1 MTSNPTGE
9 PRVDLNGQQ
18 GSSDSR
24 VFMPGRRRRP
34 KRLLL
39 DRDSERTR
47 IDDLLEVVR
56 RGFSGVLVLRG
67 CHGAGKTTLV
77 DYAVEE
83 ASGFRISSIVGVESE
98 INLQYGAVHELL
110 IPFLPLIDD
119 LPVPQR
125 QAIRVAFGLD
135 RPVLCAVD
143 DAQWIDAESALVLGF
158 VARRLYADRVGMI
171 LTVGDAGELPAWQ
184 QLPTVE
190 VCGLPD
196 DAAAE
201 LLRSV
206 AGTPL
211 APEVVDRV
219 VADAERNP
227 LALVEIG
234 SHFTGE
240 ELAARAYL
248 PEPIPV
254 GRQLQERYLRQV
266 HRLPADVQQFLL
278 LAATDV
284 SGDRS
289 RVRHAA
295 AAAGI
300 DADAAEAAAE
310 AAGLIKASGNWAG
323 FPYPLIRAA
332 VYHGASNADRR
343 RAHHWLSQASDH
355 AGDVEGQVWHRAA
368 AAAAPDEH
376 LAADLQTA
384 ADRARDRGASSA
396 TAALLRRSVAWTP
409 DDGVRA
415 RREVALA
422 EAELVIGHADIA
434 QEIATNALPR
444 LNDSGTRGEAKVVI
458 GDALFAQG
466 RDVEAAEAFA
476 DAAAALA
483 AYPAASADALLAAL
497 DAANW
502 AGRAETRKIASIP
515 PPSPPPGTAP
525 AISDLLLA
533 GYQARV
539 TKGYDAAAAP
549 LRAALEALRADDLEP
564 LIGLKWFALGA
575 TAAGSLWDDE
585 ALLDITDRW
594 VRVARRRGA
603 LAQLPMALAVR
614 ALADWLTGGLDQAE
628 DRWRE
633 LHELMAASQNT
644 GMLNIDYGSEAFV
657 LAGRGET
664 ARARAAGLAQIREAT
679 ARGQGGQADIG
690 RGVVALADLRSGQF
704 EAAVDGALAVIQDD
718 QAFLTEAMLPELIE
732 AAARSGNHEVAR
744 SAFAVLAN
752 RTRTAGTPWAL
763 GIRAR
768 CQALLDD
775 GSDAETA
782 YLEAISQLGRS
793 HAAVDLAR
801 THLMYGEWLRR
812 ARRRR
817 DARRQLRTAE
827 DMFLAMGAAGLAD
840 QARSELRATG
850 ERARSR
856 TPETELDLT
865 PQEARVTKLA
875 ADGSTNSEI
884 AEQLFISPSTV
895 EYHLGKVFRKLGVRS
910 RTQLAHRLPGRE
922 LRKEASVTGSDS
934 ARSPAAVDRPH
945 DAIDRNLG
953 AMPTPPHLVGRPP
966 KPIGTDTS
974 DGTGTRRSSN
984 RGKPQSAPQSKI
996 ARSKWSA
1003 WRGDWSAGQ
1012 WCQPYHRHHGLRATP
1027 P

>member
-1 MTSNPTGE
+1 
-9 PRVDLNGQQ
+9 
-18 GSSDSR
+18 
-24 VFMPGRRRRP
+24 MPGRWRRP

-56 RGFSGVLVLRG
+56 RGLSGVLVLRG
-67 CHGAGKTTLV
+67 CHGAGKTTLI

-125 QAIRVAFGLD
+125 QAIRVAFGLEAGPAQDRFLVGLACMTLLSRAAAD

-289 RVRHAA
+289 RVRHAT

-355 AGDVEGQVWHRAA
+355 AGDAERQVWHRAA

-434 QEIATNALPR
+434 QEIASNALPR
-444 LNDSGTRGEAKVVI
+444 LSDSGTRGQAKVVI

-515 PPSPPPGTAP
+515 APSPPPGTAP

-533 GYQARV
+533 GYQARI

-549 LRAALEALRADDLEP
+549 LRAALDALRADDLEP
-564 LIGLKWFALGA
+564 LIGLKWFGLGA
-575 TAAGSLWDDE
+575 TAAGSLWDDQ

-614 ALADWLTGGLDQAE
+614 ALADWLTGSLDQAE

-704 EAAVDGALAVIQDD
+704 ESAVDGALPVIQDD

-801 THLMYGEWLRR
+801 AHLMYGEWLRR

-827 DMFLAMGAAGLAD
+827 DMFLAMGAAGLAE

-934 ARSPAAVDRPH
+934 GRSPAAVDRPH

-953 AMPTPPHLVGRPP
+953 AMPTPPRLVGRS
-966 KPIGTDTS
+966 PIPISTDTS

-984 RGKPQSAPQSKI
+984 RGNPQSAPQSKI
-996 ARSKWSA
+996 ARSKW
-1003 WRGDWSAGQ
+1003 
-1012 WCQPYHRHHGLRATP
+1012 
-1027 P
+1027 

>member
-9 PRVDLNGQQ
+9 PRFDLNGQQ
-18 GSSDSR
+18 GSSDTR

-125 QAIRVAFGLD
+125 QAIRVAFGLEAGPAQD
-135 RPVLCAVD
+135 RFLVGLACMTLLSRAAADQPVLCAVD

-343 RAHHWLSQASDH
+343 RAHHWLSQASDQ
-355 AGDVEGQVWHRAA
+355 AGDAERQVWHRAA

-422 EAELVIGHADIA
+422 EAELVIGHVDIA
-434 QEIATNALPR
+434 QEIASNALP
-444 LNDSGTRGEAKVVI
+444 LLSDSGTRGQAKVVI

-704 EAAVDGALAVIQDD
+704 ESAVDGALAVIQDD

-827 DMFLAMGAAGLAD
+827 DMFLAMGAVGLAE

-850 ERARSR
+850 ERARRR

-865 PQEARVTKLA
+865 PQEARVAKLA
-875 ADGSTNSEI
+875 TDGSTNSEI

-934 ARSPAAVDRPH
+934 ARSPVAVDRPH

-953 AMPTPPHLVGRPP
+953 AMPTPPISSAGPP
-966 KPIGTDTS
+966 YP
-974 DGTGTRRSSN
+974 
-984 RGKPQSAPQSKI
+984 SAP
-996 ARSKWSA
+996 
-1003 WRGDWSAGQ
+1003 
-1012 WCQPYHRHHGLRATP
+1012 TP
-1027 P
+1027 VTVL